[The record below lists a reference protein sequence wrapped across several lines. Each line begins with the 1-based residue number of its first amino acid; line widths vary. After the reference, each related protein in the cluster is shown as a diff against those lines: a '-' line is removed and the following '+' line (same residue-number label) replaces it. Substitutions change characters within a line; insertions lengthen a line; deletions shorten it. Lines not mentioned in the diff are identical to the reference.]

1 MEKKGFGL
9 RFVTIVVV
17 VALLF
22 GALSLQLANLQLRDG
37 QTYADTAESRTMKT
51 YSLTGERG
59 MILDRNGI
67 PLAYDV
73 ESYNVTFYRDPS
85 RNSTE
90 DVQEYTQILLRVLEI
105 VEENGGETVQNF
117 YLHRDEAGNF
127 YLDFLTENEETFA
140 KREQTW
146 RSNLYITN
154 VPEDEIF
161 DTLCK
166 RYGIEDQDYET
177 QYKILSIWQELQMY
191 AYLSKPVTI
200 AYDVDMNT
208 VAQIEA
214 ASIELTGASIEQTTK
229 RVYPRGTLASH
240 ILGYMGSIT
249 ESTLEQY
256 SALGYDAD
264 DRVGVSGIEAS
275 MEEQLSANV
284 AYRQGS
290 QEVEVDANGAVM
302 RELSY
307 EAPVNGNSVQ
317 SDHRHR
323 DAADPRGVPAVQ
335 HRGGAEDPDGGA
347 RKRLRL
353 RTGELPGADRQ
364 PRRRAPAPGGDG
376 RGGGAGRAH
385 GRGPGHGQLPGL

>member
-1 MEKKGFGL
+1 MQSGFNNRNNGKKGFGL

-256 SALGYDAD
+256 SALG
-264 DRVGVSGIEAS
+264 
-275 MEEQLSANV
+275 L
-284 AYRQGS
+284 
-290 QEVEVDANGAVM
+290 
-302 RELSY
+302 
-307 EAPVNGNSVQ
+307 
-317 SDHRHR
+317 
-323 DAADPRGVPAVQ
+323 
-335 HRGGAEDPDGGA
+335 
-347 RKRLRL
+347 
-353 RTGELPGADRQ
+353 
-364 PRRRAPAPGGDG
+364 
-376 RGGGAGRAH
+376 
-385 GRGPGHGQLPGL
+385 